1 MSVCECVLCVQCVAS
16 KNAVCFL
23 YCYGV
28 AACVVHRFE
37 VLVFRSVFVLLS
49 CSGRVGVWFELP
61 LVLLFFRPCGAGR
74 WCSVAHRVSVDS
86 SWCCV
91 RVGLPSINATLTTLD
106 LSLNQIGDAGAAA
119 IGQGLRC
126 AGVEVIG

>member
-1 MSVCECVLCVQCVAS
+1 MFALCVQYVAS
-16 KNAVCFL
+16 KNAVCFV

-28 AACVVHRFE
+28 VACVVHRFE

-49 CSGRVGVWFELP
+49 CSGRVGVWFEVP

-74 WCSVAHRVSVDS
+74 WCSVAHCVSVDS
-86 SWCCV
+86 SWCV
-91 RVGLPSINATLTTLD
+91 RVALPSTNASLTTLN
-106 LSLNQIGDAGAAA
+106 LIYNQIGDAGAAA